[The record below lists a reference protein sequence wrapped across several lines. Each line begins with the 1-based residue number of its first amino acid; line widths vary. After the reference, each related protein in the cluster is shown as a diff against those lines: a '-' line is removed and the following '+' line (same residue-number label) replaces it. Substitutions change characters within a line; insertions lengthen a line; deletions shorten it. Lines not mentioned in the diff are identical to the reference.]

1 MTMRLAGH
9 GISVGLPRGW
19 EARIYRRPEGLPI
32 LHTATFPLPPHDGD
46 FGSGA
51 IASMRPGDVFC
62 ALLEYDR
69 DLAGTGLFAP
79 PGLPLPVRA
88 ADASP
93 AALQRMLPGRA
104 GLQRFFTHAGRPF
117 CLYVVVRSGK
127 GGPID
132 VANEVLASVTIDPR

>member
-1 MTMRLAGH
+1 MGQGAGRLGQF
-9 GISVGLPRGW
+9 GQLLRLDLDP
-19 EARIYRRPEGLPI
+19 RIYRRPEGLPI
-32 LHTATFPLPPHDGD
+32 LHTATFPLPQHDGD

-51 IASMRPGDVFC
+51 IASMKPGDVFC

-93 AALQRMLPGRA
+93 AALQRMLPGRV
-104 GLQRFFTHAGRPF
+104 GLQLTCG
-117 CLYVVVRSGK
+117 
-127 GGPID
+127 IE
-132 VANEVLASVTIDPR
+132 EVHWIAMGV